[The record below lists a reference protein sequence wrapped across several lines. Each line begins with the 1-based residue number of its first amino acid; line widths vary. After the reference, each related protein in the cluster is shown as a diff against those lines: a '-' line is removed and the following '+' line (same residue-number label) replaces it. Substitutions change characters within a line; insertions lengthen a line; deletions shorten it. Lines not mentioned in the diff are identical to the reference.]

1 VNIIKGIS
9 SNFLQ
14 SKLHSLHSKAIAT
27 SLVLLILAL
36 PNITLAVDIT
46 PPELLSVA
54 SNNDLIVDDENTCP
68 LVSGVGNAVSEEGD
82 ITFLQHCLYIL
93 DYQQIHFEVKLSDN
107 FSNAQSIQILYW
119 LVNNEQHWITA
130 TRVGLTNHFEADI
143 SLNQYTASGVY
154 NIRAIQLFDNQGVEV
169 RFNEDQLTLL
179 GLNTSVSFNN
189 PNADIT
195 KPSPTTLT
203 SSGWSINDNE
213 QPTINFTVTVEDDLS
228 GVQDRIILELNSP
241 TGTSIQEYGTRIAE
255 NVYNFDFTLNK
266 HASSGVYPV
275 NTIRIYDNAGN
286 LNHSQD
292 WILNNVGEYELINPF
307 SDSTLPLLS
316 YINIEAKFDE
326 ESDRPI
332 ISVKGLSTDDVSG
345 IKSVYLRLTRPNGG
359 VLDKWQEV
367 DSTSSLAGGFSS
379 EIALPSIYENGL
391 YSINYLRLID
401 YADNESTLYKVDID
415 QTNHSSIT
423 SINLY
428 YPDDDISDTY
438 IIEGSSFDDFAFGAN
453 RSNDHV
459 KGFGGNDFIFTGNG
473 DDYVEAGEGD
483 DLVIGGSGEGD
494 DTYIGEEG
502 FDTLKYTSAVMPILV
517 NFINGTA
524 SGENIDNDIFSG
536 FEKII
541 AGQGDDVIITDSNDN
556 IVFGFDGDDVIV
568 ASAGADEL
576 TGGEGQDEF
585 IFNDFSQTK
594 LSSFTTIVDIQA
606 EDILIING
614 LTDNMWN
621 SLTYV
626 IWDNNLSDSITR
638 ISLENQMH
646 FTTDGNDGYLITV
659 LDINAKEDANVL
671 KLTGINDPYKL
682 SRLNKSSK
690 DNDEDANY
698 DYFDLDDDN
707 DNVLDTADAFPMNY
721 AASADTDFDG
731 KPDSFHENCNDECIV
746 TSGLVLDLDDDNDGI
761 LDSDDT
767 YPLEKNFF
775 SFDVNGDGKV
785 SLPIDGFII
794 LRSMVGFPASFLASN
809 EDMVEASR
817 TRGEMA
823 ELLNNAKDNFLLD
836 INGDGKVSL
845 PIDGFII
852 LRHMVGFPASA
863 LASDEDMINA
873 TRTRDE
879 MRNYMVGNQ

>member
-1 VNIIKGIS
+1 MNILKGIF

-14 SKLHSLHSKAIAT
+14 SQLHSLHSKAIAK
-27 SLVLLILAL
+27 SFVLLMLTI
-36 PNITLAVDIT
+36 PSITLAEDIT
-46 PPELLSVA
+46 PPELLSIV
-54 SNNDLIVDDENTCP
+54 SNNNLIVDDENTCP
-68 LVSGVGNAVSEEGD
+68 LVPEIGNAINEEGD

-93 DYQQIHFEVKLSDN
+93 DSPQINFDVELSDN
-107 FSNAQSIQILYW
+107 FSKAQSIQMLYW

-130 TRVGLTNHFEADI
+130 TRVGLTNHFEVDI

-154 NIRAIQLFDNQGVEV
+154 NIRAIRLFDNQGVEV

-189 PNADIT
+189 PNADNT
-195 KPSPTTLT
+195 KPSPTSLT

-228 GVQDRIILELNSP
+228 GVQDRVILELNSP
-241 TGTSIQEYGTRIAE
+241 TGTSIQEHGTRVAE
-255 NVYNFDFTLNK
+255 NVYNFAFTLNK
-266 HASSGVYPV
+266 YASSGAYPV

-292 WILNNVGEYELINPF
+292 WIVDNVGEYELTNPI

-326 ESDRPI
+326 QSDRPI
-332 ISVKGLSTDDVSG
+332 LSVYGLSTDNVSG
-345 IKSVYLRLTRPNGG
+345 IKNVYLRLTRPNHSN
-359 VLDKWQEV
+359 LDKWQTVEYNA
-367 DSTSSLAGGFSS
+367 DILARNFSS

-391 YSINYLRLID
+391 YSINHLSLTD
-401 YADNESTLYKVDID
+401 YADNKNTFYKLDID
-415 QTNHSSIT
+415 QTNQSSVT

-438 IIEGSSFDDFAFGAN
+438 IIEGSNFDDFAFGAN

-541 AGQGDDVIITDSNDN
+541 AGQGDDVIITDMNNN

-606 EDILIING
+606 EDRLIING

-626 IWDNNLSDSITR
+626 TWDNNLSDSITR
-638 ISLENQMH
+638 ISHENQMH

-659 LDINAKEDANVL
+659 LDINAKESANVL

-731 KPDSFHENCNDECIV
+731 KPDSFHENCNDECIA

-761 LDSDDT
+761 LDINDQ
-767 YPLEKNFF
+767 YPLEKNVF

-794 LRSMVGFPASFLASN
+794 LRSMVGLPASALASDD
-809 EDMVEASR
+809 DMVEASR
-817 TRGEMA
+817 TRDEMA
-823 ELLNNAKDNFLLD
+823 VLLNNAKDNLWLD
-836 INGDGKVSL
+836 INGDGKVNL

-852 LRHMVGFPASA
+852 LRHMVGFPAST
-863 LASDEDMINA
+863 LASDEDMIDA
-873 TRTRDE
+873 TRTKDE
-879 MRNYMVGNQ
+879 MKSYMQSF